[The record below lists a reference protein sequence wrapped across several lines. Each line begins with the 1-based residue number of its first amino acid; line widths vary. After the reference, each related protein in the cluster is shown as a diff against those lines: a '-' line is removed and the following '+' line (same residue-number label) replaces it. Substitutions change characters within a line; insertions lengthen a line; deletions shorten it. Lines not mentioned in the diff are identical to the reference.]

1 MTHHATPDE
10 LAGWFA
16 GRLPDDW
23 FAGAPDVSID
33 REEILV
39 VGEIADVDLGPD
51 ATDAARAAARTSRVE
66 RFRDE
71 TRGERMAIAEDAQHR
86 FRRIVSWGVRIAGE
100 AHHFTTA
107 SVPVMTR
114 LRQPERRVLDTLVEA
129 GVARSR
135 SDALAWCVKLVGE
148 NEVDLD
154 RQPPRRA
161 PRRRGCPPGRPE
173 RRVTS
178 GRRRHQARPTAGW
191 ERRGCDRPLGS
202 SCRTPSGSRPRS
214 SRSCRR
220 PSR

>member
-39 VGEIADVDLGPD
+39 VGEIADVDLSPD

-100 AHHFTTA
+100 THHFTTA

-148 NEVDLD
+148 NEAAWIGNLRDALRAVEDA
-154 RQPPRRA
+154 RRA
-161 PRRRGCPPGRPE
+161 GP
-173 RRVTS
+173 S
-178 GRRRHQARPTAGW
+178 AG
-191 ERRGCDRPLGS
+191 
-202 SCRTPSGSRPRS
+202 
-214 SRSCRR
+214 
-220 PSR
+220 